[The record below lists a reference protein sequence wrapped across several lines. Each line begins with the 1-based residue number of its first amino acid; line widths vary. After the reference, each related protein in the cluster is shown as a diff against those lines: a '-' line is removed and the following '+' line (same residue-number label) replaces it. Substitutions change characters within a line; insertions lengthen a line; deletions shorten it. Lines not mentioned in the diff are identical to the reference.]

1 MLDKVLLA
9 FLIADGL
16 FVLAGGL
23 LLGVVFMAKNDWN
36 NPSVDNVASTLLLMQ
51 TPVNGR
57 SRETFNPRYN
67 TNPPL
72 AQLPLSML
80 VSSFSPS

>member
-9 FLIADGL
+9 YLVADGL

-23 LLGVVFMAKNDWN
+23 LLGVVFMTKNDWN
-36 NPSVDNVASTLLLMQ
+36 NPSVDNVAATLLLMQ

-57 SRETFNPRYN
+57 PC
-67 TNPPL
+67 
-72 AQLPLSML
+72 
-80 VSSFSPS
+80 